1 MHVVFIVTPN
11 CCWGGKKCIIID
23 YTQFL
28 KCEVG
33 NKGKSCWRGKK
44 GRNRNERVEL
54 DAWTVG
60 SCGFISDVLKNL
72 LLGSMSSSIIL
83 LGGEKM
89 LFTTFFVLL
98 FSLSL
103 QNAEWW
109 RDPKL
114 SEVQPRVLVQSSAAS
129 LLLNRV
135 SPIHLTY
142 TLALPFFKSSRPH
155 LRNQSWCKI
164 KNKVFSV

>member
-11 CCWGGKKCIIID
+11 CCWGEEMYHNWLHALFKMWGWQQRKKLLEEKKDVTEMNELNSRHERWVHVGSFQTFWKTFYWGVWAAQLFCWEGKKC
-23 YTQFL
+23 Y
-28 KCEVG
+28 
-33 NKGKSCWRGKK
+33 S
-44 GRNRNERVEL
+44 
-54 DAWTVG
+54 
-60 SCGFISDVLKNL
+60 L
-72 LLGSMSSSIIL
+72 LSLC
-83 LGGEKM
+83 
-89 LFTTFFVLL
+89 FL

-164 KNKVFSV
+164 KNRVFSV